1 MGDPGYIGT
10 SYISFSGLR
19 SAWGEASYV
28 GGSDPGSG
36 SNSNISLSEFRG
48 ATFTND
54 TSVPDDSDEE
64 ISIEDDFKN
73 KTFGSSDSVTN
84 TVEIMYHRYGS
95 TFANTWTPAGHS
107 FVIPAGTFIVY
118 FWNSSTDALTKVGRI
133 TGSQTQASTSASYST
148 LTVSITQPA
157 DTSGYLL
164 MLMYGWNNYT
174 ADMGLGKMT
183 QKHDD
188 GTVKQYLYLE
198 SNNATTAKNSVDW
211 ENTNRIDQD
220 LDDIDATSA
229 LGLEDE
235 IATDSVSETW
245 YDILTHNAGGD
256 ARNRW
261 QQDINGTPSGSTGPI
276 YTSNGAA
283 GYYIFCETSGSG
295 GTARNPWAALRC
307 PITIVADPEGC
318 G

>member
-73 KTFGSSDSVTN
+73 KPFGSVDCVTN

-95 TFANTWTPAGHS
+95 TFANTWTPLNHS

-118 FWNSSTDALTKVGRI
+118 FWNSSTDALTKLDRI
-133 TGSQTQASTSASYST
+133 TGSQTQASSVASYST

-164 MLMYGWNNYT
+164 MLLYGFNSYT
-174 ADMGLGKMT
+174 ADMGLGKIT

-188 GTVKQYLYLE
+188 GTVKQYLYRE
-198 SNNATTAKNSVDW
+198 SDNATTAKSSVDW
-211 ENTNRIDQD
+211 ENTDRVWQNADPDEIE
-220 LDDIDATSA
+220 ATSV

-235 IATDSVSETW
+235 IATDSVSGTW
-245 YDILTHNAGGD
+245 YNILTYTSEGT
-256 ARNRW
+256 W

-283 GYYIFCETSGSG
+283 GYYIFCETSGGASN
-295 GTARNPWAALRC
+295 ANYWAALRC
-307 PITIVADPEGC
+307 PITIAAPS
-318 G
+318 